1 MMKIGIGVG
10 MGLGGGV
17 SLFLPEATEY
27 FARASVTDANA
38 KEDINTFIL
47 GCKDLGIWDKL
58 VYVPCLPS
66 HGGRHQLGGA
76 AQRTNT
82 PWALVNAAD
91 TPLGVRVT
99 LAGDNNHLLSDQVY
113 NTATTPWTSGCLSY
127 QDQTPNTVLQNNF
140 TQKVVGQTWRFAGMA
155 SAGAVP
161 LWHTFFAH
169 GILLSSA
176 STAAPAAPATHEQ
189 VNNTYRNSHLQAV
202 SFDGTANY
210 SVLTDNLITSYT
222 FTGPIASFNVKMRF
236 YPPAGNGQA
245 GVIHGAFLYY
255 DRLTTLGNSV
265 WSKFRALVNQ
275 TMLSRLTSV
284 GNRRIL
290 ISGQSNGVNQN
301 LSIEFSRQAVGELM
315 GPTELFRSGIGGN
328 PIATWIGTAGSNA
341 RTATYA
347 AHFWD
352 GSGPGPLF
360 QSTRINIGRRQEY
373 LIWFQGE
380 SDTESAVQ
388 ANAYR
393 AQLATLINYFRQD
406 TGNPNLKVIVVQIDY
421 NFTLRD
427 DNAGG
432 FFSDLTVTGFAGGL
446 SALNGSYAIT
456 PLTGHSDP
464 YVWTKSGYRVEEQ
477 SNRWVF
483 VETAGST
490 VVASAVQTNLPHPAM
505 VTSWVDASNN
515 PITPSFGAGNR
526 TEWIERV
533 RYAQREI
540 VNDLPNVFTFDSRG
554 YTRTDGV
561 HIDNA
566 AHIPFATALGD
577 YLRTI

>member
-1 MMKIGIGVG
+1 M
-10 MGLGGGV
+10 
-17 SLFLPEATEY
+17 SPFLPEALEF
-27 FARASVTDANA
+27 FARASVSDPSAR
-38 KEDINTFIL
+38 EDINTFIL
-47 GCKDLGIWDKL
+47 GCKELGIWDKL

-82 PWALVNAAD
+82 PWTLVNASD
-91 TPLGVRVT
+91 TASGVRVT
-99 LAGDNNHLLSDQVY
+99 LSGDNNHLLSDQVY
-113 NTATTPWTSGCLSY
+113 STTDGTPWTSGCLSY

-161 LWHTFFAH
+161 FWHTFWAH
-169 GILLSSA
+169 GILA
-176 STAAPAAPATHEQ
+176 PTVSTAAPAAPAAHEQ
-189 VNNTYRNSHLQAV
+189 VNNSYRNSHLSAV
-202 SFDGTANY
+202 SVDGTANY
-210 SVLTDNLITSYT
+210 SALTDNLITSWT
-222 FTGPIASFNVKMRF
+222 FTGPITSFNVKMRF

-245 GVIHGAFLYY
+245 GVIQGAFIYY

-275 TMLSRLTSV
+275 TLLSRLTSV

-301 LSIEFSRQAVGELM
+301 LSIEFSRQSVGELM
-315 GPTELFRSGIGGN
+315 GPTELFRSGLGGN
-328 PIATWIGTAGSNA
+328 PIATWIGTSGSNT
-341 RTATYA
+341 RTAQYA
-347 AHFWD
+347 IDFW
-352 GSGPGPLF
+352 SGTATQPLF
-360 QSTRINIGRRQEY
+360 QRTRINVGRRQEY

-380 SDTESAVQ
+380 SDTELASTA
-388 ANAYR
+388 AAYR
-393 AQLATLINYFRQD
+393 QQLATLINYFRSD
-406 TGNPNLKVIVVQIDY
+406 SGNPNLKVIVVQIDY

-427 DNAGG
+427 DNSGG
-432 FFSDLTVTGFAGGL
+432 FFSDLSLTGFAGGL

-456 PLTGHSDP
+456 TLTGHFDP
-464 YVWTKSGYRVEEQ
+464 YVWTKTGYRVEQQ

-483 VETAGST
+483 VETAGNT

-526 TEWIERV
+526 LEWIERI

-540 VNDLPNVFTFDSRG
+540 VNDLPNVFTFESRG

-561 HIDNA
+561 HIDDA
-566 AHIPFATALGD
+566 AHIPFATALGN